1 MTMNRKNKIL
11 IVEDNES
18 IRILLETRLVRS
30 GFEVVCADNVV
41 DGIKQFN
48 AENFDLVMTDIC
60 MPGLSGNVLARYV
73 RNLRA
78 EIPIISVTASPW
90 LVNELFDMVIEKP
103 FELTFLLD
111 TIAYYLPS
119 ETNMPAEH
127 ALQLCV

>member
-1 MTMNRKNKIL
+1 MMRRNNRIL
-11 IVEDNES
+11 VVEDNES
-18 IRILLETRLVRS
+18 IRSLLETRLVRS

-41 DGIKQFN
+41 DGIKRFN
-48 AENFDLVMTDIC
+48 AETFDLVMTDIC

-111 TIAYYLPS
+111 TITYYLPKQTDFHG
-119 ETNMPAEH
+119 EQAF
-127 ALQLCV
+127 QLCI

>member
-1 MTMNRKNKIL
+1 MMRRNNRIL
-11 IVEDNES
+11 VVEDNES
-18 IRILLETRLVRS
+18 IRSLLETRLVRS

-41 DGIKQFN
+41 DGIKRFN
-48 AENFDLVMTDIC
+48 AETFDLVMTDIC

-111 TIAYYLPS
+111 TITYYLPKQTDLHG
-119 ETNMPAEH
+119 EE
-127 ALQLCV
+127 ALQLCL